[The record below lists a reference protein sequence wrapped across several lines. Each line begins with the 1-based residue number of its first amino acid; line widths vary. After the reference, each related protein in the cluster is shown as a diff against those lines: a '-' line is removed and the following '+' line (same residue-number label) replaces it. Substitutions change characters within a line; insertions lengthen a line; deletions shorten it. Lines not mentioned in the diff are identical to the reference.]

1 MIQVVL
7 IKADWCQGCHKVLLD
22 IANNSDIDLPYL
34 KIVDFEDNLE
44 LCKQL
49 GVKSI
54 PTVLF
59 LSHSGAVIDRIDSDI
74 TPEKIEEKYKQIN
87 EKLK

>member
-1 MIQVVL
+1 MIQAALVV
-7 IKADWCQGCHKVLLD
+7 ADWCGACHKVLEK
-22 IANNSDIDLPYL
+22 IETSDINLPYL
-34 KIVDFEDNLE
+34 KIAVFEENLE
-44 LCKQL
+44 LCNQA

-59 LSHSGAVIDRIDSDI
+59 LSHSGAVLDRIDSDI
-74 TPEKIEEKYKQIN
+74 TPKKIEEKYKQIN

>member
-1 MIQVVL
+1 MIQVALVV
-7 IKADWCQGCHKVLLD
+7 ADWCGACHKVLEK
-22 IANNSDIDLPYL
+22 IEASDINLDYL
-34 KIVDFEDNLE
+34 KIAVFEENLE
-44 LCKQL
+44 LCNQA

-59 LSHSGAVIDRIDSDI
+59 LSHSGSVLDRIDSDI

>member
-7 IKADWCQGCHKVLLD
+7 VKADWCQGCHKVLEE
-22 IANNSDIDLPYL
+22 IANNSDINLDYL
-34 KIVDFEDNLE
+34 KIAIFEENLE
-44 LCKQL
+44 LCNQA

-59 LSHSGAVIDRIDSDI
+59 LSHSGAVLDRIDSEI
-74 TPEKIEEKYKQIN
+74 TPEKIEEKYNQLNSK
-87 EKLK
+87 

>member
-1 MIQVVL
+1 MLQVVL
-7 IKADWCQGCHKVLLD
+7 VKADWCNGCHKVLEK
-22 IANNSDIDLPYL
+22 IETSSINLPYL
-34 KIVDFEDNLE
+34 KIADFEDNLE
-44 LCKQL
+44 LCKQS

-59 LSHSGAVIDRIDSDI
+59 LSHSGAVIDRIDGEI
-74 TPEKIEEKYKQIN
+74 TPDKIEEKYKQIN

>member
-1 MIQVVL
+1 MIQVALVV
-7 IKADWCQGCHKVLLD
+7 ADWCGACHKVLEKID
-22 IANNSDIDLPYL
+22 TSDINLDYL
-34 KIVDFEDNLE
+34 KIAIFEENLE
-44 LCKQL
+44 LCNQA

-59 LSHSGAVIDRIDSDI
+59 LSHSGAVLDRIDSDI
-74 TPEKIEEKYKQIN
+74 TPEKINEKYKQIN

>member
-1 MIQVVL
+1 MIQVALVV
-7 IKADWCQGCHKVLLD
+7 ADWCQGCHEVLERIKASDTNLD
-22 IANNSDIDLPYL
+22 YL
-34 KIVDFEDNLE
+34 KIADFEDNLE
-44 LCKQL
+44 LCKQS

-54 PTVLF
+54 PTVMF
-59 LSHSGAVIDRIDSDI
+59 LSHSGAVLDRIDSDI

>member
-1 MIQVVL
+1 MIQVALVV
-7 IKADWCQGCHKVLLD
+7 ADWCGACHKVLEK
-22 IANNSDIDLPYL
+22 IETSDTNLPYL
-34 KIVDFEDNLE
+34 KIAVFEENLE
-44 LCKQL
+44 LCNQA

-59 LSHSGAVIDRIDSDI
+59 LSHSGAVLDRIDSDI

>member
-1 MIQVVL
+1 MLQVVL
-7 IKADWCQGCHKVLLD
+7 IKADWCPGCHKVLERIKVSDTNLD
-22 IANNSDIDLPYL
+22 YL
-34 KIVDFEDNLE
+34 KIADFEDNLE
-44 LCKQL
+44 LCKQS

-59 LSHSGAVIDRIDSDI
+59 LSHSGAVIDRIDGDI
-74 TPEKIEEKYKQIN
+74 TPDKIEEKYKQIN

>member
-1 MIQVVL
+1 MLQVVL
-7 IKADWCQGCHKVLLD
+7 IKADWCPGCNKVLLD

-59 LSHSGAVIDRIDSDI
+59 LSHSGTLLDRIDSGI
-74 TPEKIEEKYKQIN
+74 TPEKINEKYNQLNSK
-87 EKLK
+87 

>member
-7 IKADWCQGCHKVLLD
+7 IKADWCQGCHKVLEE
-22 IANNSDIDLPYL
+22 IANNSDINLDYL
-34 KIVDFEDNLE
+34 KIADFEDNLE
-44 LCKQL
+44 LCKQS

-59 LSHSGAVIDRIDSDI
+59 LSHSGTLLDRIDSDI
-74 TPEKIEEKYKQIN
+74 TPEKIEEKYKQLNN
-87 EKLK
+87 E

>member
-1 MIQVVL
+1 MLQVVL
-7 IKADWCQGCHKVLLD
+7 VVADWCGACHKVLEK
-22 IANNSDIDLPYL
+22 IETSDINLPYL
-34 KIVDFEDNLE
+34 KIAVFEENLE
-44 LCKQL
+44 LCNQA

-59 LSHSGAVIDRIDSDI
+59 LSHSGAVLDRIDSEI

>member
-1 MIQVVL
+1 MW
-7 IKADWCQGCHKVLLD
+7 ACHKVLEK
-22 IANNSDIDLPYL
+22 IEASDTNLPYL
-34 KIVDFEDNLE
+34 KIAVFEENLE
-44 LCKQL
+44 LCNQA

-59 LSHSGAVIDRIDSDI
+59 LSHSGSVLDRIVSDV
-74 TPEKIEEKYKQIN
+74 TPEKIEEKYKQID